1 MTQPCFANL
10 IPIRSE
16 GSKQHK
22 LGACSKLLG
31 VIYRLFFV
39 SAAFFIAPFF
49 KKRGEK
55 NGHP

>member
-1 MTQPCFANL
+1 MTESCFANV

-31 VIYRLFFV
+31 VIFRLF
-39 SAAFFIAPFF
+39 SQSY
-49 KKRGEK
+49 
-55 NGHP
+55 